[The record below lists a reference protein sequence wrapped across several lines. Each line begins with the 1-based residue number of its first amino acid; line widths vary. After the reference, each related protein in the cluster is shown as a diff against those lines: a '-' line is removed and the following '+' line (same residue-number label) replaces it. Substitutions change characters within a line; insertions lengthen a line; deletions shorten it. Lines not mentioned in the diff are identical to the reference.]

1 MFTIFHVE
9 DWLLN
14 ARKASKFLSMRLGM
28 DANKM
33 THVGNNVGPELH
45 KSLVKVIDELK
56 VENNNTGKKGL
67 PFLFSTFLSQS
78 NHLPNVDLFVVL
90 SKGQRGCG
98 PSGDARQG
106 VRAAPLL
113 SEGMRR

>member
-1 MFTIFHVE
+1 MGSDGFEKVLI
-9 DWLLN
+9 N

-56 VENNNTGKKGL
+56 VENNSTGKKGC
-67 PFLFSTFLSQS
+67 LFCFI
-78 NHLPNVDLFVVL
+78 HF
-90 SKGQRGCG
+90 
-98 PSGDARQG
+98 
-106 VRAAPLL
+106 
-113 SEGMRR
+113 